1 MTSLFASLPLKE
13 LILLGLEQ
21 CRNFFESC
29 HDVGDPCITAHVLWL
44 GAEVRIAGSRV
55 GEVADWLLGLTQAD
69 VTDGGFRV

>member
-13 LILLGLEQ
+13 LILLGLE
-21 CRNFFESC
+21 RLFVSYSAA
-29 HDVGDPCITAHVLWL
+29 GDPCITVHVLWL
-44 GAEVRIAGSRV
+44 VAEPRVAGSRV

>member
-21 CRNFFESC
+21 CRSLFVSC
-29 HDVGDPCITAHVLWL
+29 HAVGDPCITAHVLWIV
-44 GAEVRIAGSRV
+44 AEPRIAGSRV

-69 VTDGGFRV
+69 VTDGGLRL